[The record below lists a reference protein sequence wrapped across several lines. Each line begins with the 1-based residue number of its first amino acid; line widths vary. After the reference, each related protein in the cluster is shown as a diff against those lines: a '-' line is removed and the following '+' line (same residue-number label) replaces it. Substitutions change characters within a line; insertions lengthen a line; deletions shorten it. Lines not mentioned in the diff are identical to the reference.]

1 MNVKDLKIVI
11 SSYKSSYQ
19 NSGKKL
25 IESLVQSNAFDSK
38 QILLVVGGYD
48 RTEQFEYLNCKAIKV
63 NHNSY
68 DHTGLIEVIE
78 GEEQSKYWFSTHD
91 TCIAGPNFLS
101 SLLKYKVNKDFVAMT
116 EMGWLNMGIFSQ
128 KFLNSNK
135 PFILSLKNCSKIR
148 AILSERTFTRLGD
161 YQFLTPNS
169 KVHRSIENGN
179 IYEDNKKRNVLYF
192 EELDF
197 YKYQSYEAVSI
208 MKPNFSEH
216 KKEELF

>member
-25 IESLVQSNAFDSK
+25 IESLVQSNAFNSK

-48 RTEQFEYLNCKAIKV
+48 SKEQFEYLNCKAIKV

-91 TCIAGPNFLS
+91 TCIAGPNFL
-101 SLLKYKVNKDFVAMT
+101 
-116 EMGWLNMGIFSQ
+116 
-128 KFLNSNK
+128 
-135 PFILSLKNCSKIR
+135 
-148 AILSERTFTRLGD
+148 
-161 YQFLTPNS
+161 LTS
-169 KVHRSIENGN
+169 
-179 IYEDNKKRNVLYF
+179 
-192 EELDF
+192 
-197 YKYQSYEAVSI
+197 
-208 MKPNFSEH
+208 
-216 KKEELF
+216 

>member
-11 SSYKSSYQ
+11 SSYKTSYQ

-25 IESLVQSNAFDSK
+25 IESLVQSNAFNSD

-48 RTEQFEYLNCKAIKV
+48 RREQFEYLNCKAIKV

-101 SLLKYKVNKDFVAMT
+101 SLLKHKINKDFVAMT

-128 KFLNSNK
+128 KFLNKNK
-135 PFILSLKNCSKIR
+135 PFIISLKNCSKIR
-148 AILSERTFTRLGD
+148 AILSERTFTRLGN
-161 YQFLTPNS
+161 YQYLTPNS
-169 KVHRSIENGN
+169 KVYRSNEDQN
-179 IYEDNKKRNVLYF
+179 IYEDNKKRTVLYF